1 MEDFLVEYKYLI
13 HIIDSKGSIEN
24 KRDLAYDCIN
34 LLHYIQNELKLKYHE
49 NEKLFDNVLFF
60 SPSNKHLVGSPY
72 TNPNLKWLLDYV
84 PKNEIDAY
92 LADDVNIQTLP
103 YWRNKPQL
111 PHLRKY
117 AQSYVGLK
125 GSLKNWNKYEEIFDE
140 YKAKQL
146 NNDIITNLMI
156 VRENAQFLITI
167 LKNNI
172 INQPRRKMIDDVMSM
187 PMDNPIP
194 TVVAMPTKVEMKPII
209 KEEKIDRDYNEKMN
223 GYERLS
229 QFEIKDE
236 YSVGFPSERR
246 EMNQMHG
253 NDIMARNFNLDDSDD
268 DFETKRAQ
276 AKPPSNPKGGFL
288 QRQFF

>member
-1 MEDFLVEYKYLI
+1 
-13 HIIDSKGSIEN
+13 
-24 KRDLAYDCIN
+24 
-34 LLHYIQNELKLKYHE
+34 
-49 NEKLFDNVLFF
+49 
-60 SPSNKHLVGSPY
+60 
-72 TNPNLKWLLDYV
+72 
-84 PKNEIDAY
+84 
-92 LADDVNIQTLP
+92 
-103 YWRNKPQL
+103 
-111 PHLRKY
+111 
-117 AQSYVGLK
+117 
-125 GSLKNWNKYEEIFDE
+125 
-140 YKAKQL
+140 
-146 NNDIITNLMI
+146 MI